1 MSSPSAI
8 ILAIDFVSSEPTDL
22 VNYTPPEFVPSALAA
37 ANDALPWQTLEAIA
51 HADPG
56 GRGLA
61 GFRRDGAP
69 LDAGQLRAAGL
80 HLAEHGRRVAIVT
93 GFCTVLEDRVTA
105 ETDGPPG
112 ALFLAQV
119 LSLLGIEVS
128 IVSDRC
134 ALPILQ
140 AGAVLVGLKS
150 ETVREFPFDSDRLL
164 RTECDRWIDAFFD
177 SARATPWTHLVAIE
191 RPGPSHTLES
201 FTRQPREVAIP
212 SETFLAAVGEQ
223 DRDACHTM
231 LGEVID
237 AHTAPTHRLF
247 EAVREHKLPIA
258 TIGIGDGGNELGM
271 GSFLWEDLVA
281 AIATGPAGRIA
292 CRVPADFALLAGT
305 SNWGAYAL
313 ALAVSGLRGLRLDS
327 PWLTLKGQQDLLVE
341 LVAAGAVDGRT
352 RRGEPTVDGLTAAD
366 YLRPLAEMLA
376 VIRDSYRP

>member
-1 MSSPSAI
+1 M
-8 ILAIDFVSSEPTDL
+8 
-22 VNYTPPEFVPSALAA
+22 PSALSAA
-37 ANDALPWQTLEAIA
+37 DHAVPWQALEVIS

-61 GFRRDGAP
+61 GFRRDGVP
-69 LDAGQLRAAGL
+69 LDVGQLRAASL
-80 HLAEHGRRVAIVT
+80 HLAEHSRRVAIVT

-105 ETDGPPG
+105 ESDGPPG

-119 LSLLGIEVS
+119 LMELGNEVT
-128 IVSDRC
+128 IVTDSC
-134 ALPILQ
+134 ARPILQ
-140 AGAVLVGLKS
+140 AGAVLVGLKR
-150 ETVREFPFDSDRLL
+150 ETVREFPFDSDRSSRALS
-164 RTECDRWIDAFFD
+164 DRWIDRFLD
-177 SARATPWTHLVAIE
+177 SSSTAPWTHLVAIE

-201 FTRQPREVAIP
+201 FTQQPREVAIP
-212 SETFLAAVGEQ
+212 SETFLAAASEQ

-247 EAVREHKLPIA
+247 EAVRERKLPIA

-313 ALAVSGLRGLRLDS
+313 GLAVARLRGLRLDS
-327 PWLTLKGQQDLLVE
+327 PWLTPEGQQDLLVE
-341 LVAAGAVDGRT
+341 LAAAGAVDGRT
-352 RRGEPTVDGLTAAD
+352 RRAEPTVDGLTAED
-366 YLRPLAEMLA
+366 YLRPLAEMRAMLRRSSPA
-376 VIRDSYRP
+376 EPGK